1 MPTGEEHVQATL
13 SLCQQAQEHLASTSA
28 PADAGQRLAAI
39 CSTLILVS
47 ERFFIKSRLCLPF
60 AARCEEA
67 AKRMDAALT
76 DWLAQPGTEASQR
89 FESAL
94 QSLEKAARTLDDRST
109 TQGMTI
115 T

>member
-1 MPTGEEHVQATL
+1 MPTGLEHVEAAL
-13 SLCQQAQEHLASTSA
+13 ALCQRTEDRLTAAA
-28 PADAGQRLAAI
+28 PADVGQRLAAI
-39 CSTLILVS
+39 RSTLTQVS
-47 ERFFIKSRLCLPF
+47 ERFFIRSKLCLPF
-60 AARCEEA
+60 AARCAEA
-67 AKRMDAALT
+67 AQGLDAALT
-76 DWLAQPGTEASQR
+76 DLLDQPGAEAAQR